1 MGTEGHKVN
10 GSVAIRWVPVSCR
23 YPEDR
28 IALLDTVQKRL
39 GVASRSDIIRYALD
53 RLVNEH
59 IPGAI
64 GGSA

>member
-1 MGTEGHKVN
+1 MGTGDSKVTER
-10 GSVAIRWVPVSCR
+10 VTIRWVPVSCR
-23 YPEDR
+23 YPDDR

-39 GVASRSDIIRYALD
+39 GLPARSDIIRYALD

-64 GGSA
+64 GGAT